1 MEKIE
6 GYVERIVYRNSD
18 NGYTVFTTSLD
29 GEEMTCVGSFPFIS
43 EGEYQIMEGNYTT
56 HTLYGRQFQVTS
68 ATAGAPKDAVAM
80 EKYLGSGAIKGIGE
94 SLAKRIVTKFG
105 DKTFEIIE
113 KEPERLVEIKGI
125 SERIA
130 RQIYEQFQ
138 EKHEAREA
146 MIYLQQFGLST
157 NMAMKIYKAYGA
169 RMKDILTNNPYRLAE
184 DVQGIGFKHAD
195 EIAVKLGFEADSE
208 FRIRAGIIYTLTLGS
223 NSGHSYLPQEVLY
236 RHASD
241 MMGCDASNFDNIIDE
256 LCITKKI
263 VVKLYGEVRRVYLAS
278 YYYTELAIARMLS
291 DLNVKEILPESE
303 ISARVVKVE
312 KKLGITLDGLQ
323 REALNQALVNC
334 VFILTGGP
342 GTGKTTT
349 INAMIEMFE
358 LEGMNVL
365 LAAPTGRAAKR
376 MSEATGREA
385 RTIHRMLEFAPT
397 GGDMENSNSPMSFQR
412 NEENPLDA
420 DVIIIDETSMV
431 DMHLMNALLKAI
443 LVGTRLIF
451 AGDARQLPSV
461 GPGNVLSDIIDSGKF
476 SVVKLTKIFR
486 QAEESDIIVN
496 AHKIN
501 DGEHPLL
508 DNKSKDFFMMRRN
521 NFEQV
526 QQVVTMLVKDKMP
539 KYVNASSFDI
549 QVLTPMRKGELGVE
563 RLNQLL
569 QESINPPSEK
579 KREKIYADK
588 IFREGDKVMQIK
600 NDYQLEWK
608 IYNKHGIAYDG
619 GTGVFNGDIGYIKE
633 INKFAECMTVVF
645 DDNKQVDY
653 SFNNLDEIDHAFAIT
668 VHKSQGSEYPAVV
681 MPLLTGP
688 KPLMNR
694 NLLYT
699 AVTRASK
706 CVTIVGN
713 DATVYSMIDN
723 EDENKRFT
731 GLKDCIQEIPG

>member
-1 MEKIE
+1 
-6 GYVERIVYRNSD
+6 
-18 NGYTVFTTSLD
+18 
-29 GEEMTCVGSFPFIS
+29 
-43 EGEYQIMEGNYTT
+43 MEGNYTT

-431 DMHLMNALLKAI
+431 DMHLMNALL
-443 LVGTRLIF
+443 
-451 AGDARQLPSV
+451 RQ
-461 GPGNVLSDIIDSGKF
+461 
-476 SVVKLTKIFR
+476 
-486 QAEESDIIVN
+486 
-496 AHKIN
+496 
-501 DGEHPLL
+501 
-508 DNKSKDFFMMRRN
+508 
-521 NFEQV
+521 
-526 QQVVTMLVKDKMP
+526 
-539 KYVNASSFDI
+539 Y
-549 QVLTPMRKGELGVE
+549 
-563 RLNQLL
+563 
-569 QESINPPSEK
+569 
-579 KREKIYADK
+579 
-588 IFREGDKVMQIK
+588 
-600 NDYQLEWK
+600 W
-608 IYNKHGIAYDG
+608 
-619 GTGVFNGDIGYIKE
+619 
-633 INKFAECMTVVF
+633 
-645 DDNKQVDY
+645 
-653 SFNNLDEIDHAFAIT
+653 
-668 VHKSQGSEYPAVV
+668 
-681 MPLLTGP
+681 
-688 KPLMNR
+688 
-694 NLLYT
+694 
-699 AVTRASK
+699 
-706 CVTIVGN
+706 
-713 DATVYSMIDN
+713 
-723 EDENKRFT
+723 
-731 GLKDCIQEIPG
+731 